1 MVSEYAGRIP
11 CSWENLKQFLR
22 IGKVPEAEGNLT
34 VRSLKAC
41 CLEEILSKKD
51 KNEIGQALNCQI
63 QVLAELA
70 GGLKFG
76 KPSAGIFHELEQW
89 ELEITRMMEAA
100 ALPS

>member
-1 MVSEYAGRIP
+1 MQRKYLF
-11 CSWENLKQFLR
+11 LKL
-22 IGKVPEAEGNLT
+22 
-34 VRSLKAC
+34 LKAC

-76 KPSAGIFHELEQW
+76 KPITSIFHELGQW